1 MAVSAY
7 RLKRFVLS
15 PRTAYL
21 RRRHRNADPVARAML
36 EAMGY
41 RRSMFDFMAATAE
54 DPEILTTFDID
65 ETSSVVDAGAFDGV
79 WSGLIADRYGC
90 SIHAF
95 EPAPPAIAAMEPA
108 LAGKSVT
115 LHCVALGAS
124 DTHAAL
130 VLGGPGSWIG
140 TGEVVAGSVGVEV
153 RDVAAVFEEL
163 GLDEI
168 DLLKLNV
175 EGSEFDILDRLQE
188 TAWLPRIR
196 ILLIQF
202 HEWHP
207 AANRR
212 RRTARRALRQSHTE
226 TWTYPWIWE
235 TWVRSD

>member
-1 MAVSAY
+1 MPVSAY
-7 RLKRFVLS
+7 RLKRLVVS

-21 RRRHRNADPVARAML
+21 RRRYRDADPVAKAML

-41 RRSMFDFMAATAE
+41 RRSMFDFMAATAA

-79 WSGLIADRYGC
+79 WSGRIADRYGS

-95 EPAPPAIAAMEPA
+95 EPAPPAITAMERV
-108 LAGKSVT
+108 LAGKPVT
-115 LHCVALGAS
+115 VHSMALGAS
-124 DTHAAL
+124 DTHATL
-130 VLGGPGSWIG
+130 MLGGPGSWIG
-140 TGEVVAGSVGVEV
+140 TGDVVGGSVDVEV
-153 RDVAAVFEEL
+153 RDVAAVFDEL

-175 EGSEFDILDRLQE
+175 EGSEFDILDRLEE

-207 AANRR
+207 AATRR
-212 RRTARRALRQSHTE
+212 RRAARRALRRSHTE

-235 TWVRSD
+235 TWVRSN